1 MLGSHVREIAL
12 GALALMSLFMVPMIV
27 RKSGSPAML
36 AGVGLGAAGGLGD
49 GLHAGATVDAM
60 LAKAVAKASDVT
72 AEVGE
77 GTENLGGG
85 EMDEQSLRNQQ
96 VLEQVSTLVKDNP
109 DTAANLIKRWMNRA

>member
-1 MLGSHVREIAL
+1 
-12 GALALMSLFMVPMIV
+12 
-27 RKSGSPAML
+27 ML
-36 AGVGLGAAGGLGD
+36 AGVGLGAADGLRD

-77 GTENLGGG
+77 DGENLGGV
-85 EMDEQSLRNQQ
+85 ETDEQSLRNQQ

-109 DTAANLIKRWMNRA
+109 DAAANLIKRWMNRA